1 MKGLKFLGANYNGVY
16 YENTHTVTWT
26 LDIDA
31 GKTVELK
38 VNVTVEDYG
47 VLVNRVTVG
56 DKTSSVDIA
65 VPEIIPD
72 KTANVT
78 DANFGDNVTY
88 TVTVT
93 NDGDVDAS
101 QVVIVDQLGN
111 GLKYVSSSDGGVWD
125 ENQHCYLDC

>member
-1 MKGLKFLGANYNGVY
+1 M
-16 YENTHTVTWT
+16 
-26 LDIDA
+26 DINS

-93 NDGDVDAS
+93 NDGDVDA
-101 QVVIVDQLGN
+101 
-111 GLKYVSSSDGGVWD
+111 
-125 ENQHCYLDC
+125 